1 MASAH
6 ELFDADDDLALAS
19 LLLADER
26 DAGASPDVVALMPD
40 ADTSLAMLTAVDGM
54 LSGLTSSSDDDV
66 QQHPTGP
73 STMPALTSEVSVPP
87 PRRQQRRDRD
97 RRAATTSRQ
106 RQKDELSYLRAQ
118 VCDLEQQLNALKHC
132 TAVSSGDADS
142 ASAPTSTAAS
152 AWERIARNQM
162 CAKQKA
168 ELENIKL
175 REMLEGQL
183 KIARGL
189 EKLLRKRA
197 CTSMISEMVDSDRRK
212 RCRALNFTDDET
224 VFEHLEKGLDHWYS
238 QTDDALHESGLAS
251 QVTDLQDS
259 RVRTDPLN
267 EVDVCLE
274 IIAARV
280 FPFEFERVSA
290 ALLQCL
296 PVANE

>member
-1 MASAH
+1 MASAQ

-19 LLLADER
+19 LLLVDER
-26 DAGASPDVVALMPD
+26 DGGASPDVVALMPD
-40 ADTSLAMLTAVDGM
+40 ADTSLAMLTTVDGM

-87 PRRQQRRDRD
+87 PRRQQRHS
-97 RRAATTSRQ
+97 RAATTSRQ

-118 VCDLEQQLNALKHC
+118 VCDLEQQLNALKRC
-132 TAVSSGDADS
+132 TAVSSGGADS

-197 CTSMISEMVDSDRRK
+197 C
-212 RCRALNFTDDET
+212 N
-224 VFEHLEKGLDHWYS
+224 
-238 QTDDALHESGLAS
+238 
-251 QVTDLQDS
+251 S
-259 RVRTDPLN
+259 RDG
-267 EVDVCLE
+267 
-274 IIAARV
+274 
-280 FPFEFERVSA
+280 
-290 ALLQCL
+290 
-296 PVANE
+296 